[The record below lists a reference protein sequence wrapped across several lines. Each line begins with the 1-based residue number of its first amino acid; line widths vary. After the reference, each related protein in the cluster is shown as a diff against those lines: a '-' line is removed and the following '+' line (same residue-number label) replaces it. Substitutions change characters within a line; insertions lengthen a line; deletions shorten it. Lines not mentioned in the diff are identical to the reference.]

1 MDDLVFN
8 ELSVKPQPTDF
19 AQLNQRVKDLVLLC
33 KQAREKFHFRKLR
46 FTQQLHEYQLLAD
59 GISFQDYIRDKRVNS
74 TIKTLLLDLHR
85 YPFIDDADEQVST
98 QYLENQFHF
107 EKDGAE
113 LRCDGLATA
122 YLYNTLAVSIFSESI
137 WDNVK
142 VTILIKKETAE
153 SFEAKNVFH
162 LSKSAHLE
170 MDVLHNW
177 LHENAQQNI
186 CGIADLKQLY
196 PNYQF
201 ESQAL
206 DDLLYWKG
214 NDKELYARLHLLLK
228 DIELNPFTGGLGKTE
243 VLKQNLSGC
252 ASKRLTGEHRIV
264 YSLKSDIVTIYSC
277 KGHYEI

>member
-19 AQLNQRVKDLVLLC
+19 AQLNQRVKNLVLLC
-33 KQAREKFHFRKLR
+33 KQARKQFSFRKLR
-46 FTQQLHEYQLLAD
+46 FTQQLHEYQLLAE
-59 GISFQDYIRDKRVNS
+59 GMSFQDYISDTRVNS
-74 TIKTLLLDLHR
+74 TIKTLLLDLRR
-85 YPFIDDADEQVST
+85 YPSIDDADEQVST

-142 VTILIKKETAE
+142 VPILIKKETAE
-153 SFEAKNVFH
+153 SFEAKDVFH
-162 LSKSAHLE
+162 LSKSEHLE
-170 MDVLHNW
+170 MDALSNW
-177 LHENAQQNI
+177 LRENAQQNI
-186 CGIADLKQLY
+186 CSMTDLKRLY
-196 PNYQF
+196 PDYQF
-201 ESQAL
+201 ESQAF
-206 DDLLYWKG
+206 DDLLYWKENNKG
-214 NDKELYARLHLLLK
+214 LYAKLHLLLK

-264 YSLKSDIVTIYSC
+264 YSLELGTTTIYSC